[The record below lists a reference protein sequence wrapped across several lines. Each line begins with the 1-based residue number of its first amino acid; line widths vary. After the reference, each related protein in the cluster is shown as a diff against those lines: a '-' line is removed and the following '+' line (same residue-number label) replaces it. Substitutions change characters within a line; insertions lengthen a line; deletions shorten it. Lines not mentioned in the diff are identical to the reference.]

1 VDAAS
6 SRTSFEERNV
16 YRGRIRL
23 LVIVNGN
30 DTDLAGG
37 SRVTDLISKLGLSPE
52 RLAVEV
58 NRKVIRR
65 ANWDSTTLT
74 EGDRVEIVHFVG
86 GGC

>member
-1 VDAAS
+1 MV
-6 SRTSFEERNV
+6 
-16 YRGRIRL
+16 I
-23 LVIVNGN
+23 IVNGN
-30 DTDLAGG
+30 DTDLSGG
-37 SRVTDLISKLGLSPE
+37 SRVTDLIAQLGLSPE

-65 ANWDSTTLT
+65 ASWDSTTLS